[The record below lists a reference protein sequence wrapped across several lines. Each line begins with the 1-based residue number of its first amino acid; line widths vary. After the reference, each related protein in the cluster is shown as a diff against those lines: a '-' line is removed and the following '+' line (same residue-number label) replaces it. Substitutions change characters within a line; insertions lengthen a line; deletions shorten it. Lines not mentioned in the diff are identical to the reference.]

1 MAMDK
6 PGAFIFDIDGTLV
19 DSMAAHTQAWLE
31 FLAKQGARLDSPDAR
46 RLLVGRTTRD
56 ILIQVFGDGLSDA
69 EIEDLTEQKE
79 SLYRQL
85 YLPKLVPLP
94 GLLDFLERSRL
105 LGIPLAV
112 ASSAHKPNIDYTL
125 DGLGIRGYFKE
136 IIGEG
141 QVEHPKP
148 DPEIYLVTAARLG
161 VPPSRCIVFED
172 SAVGIRAALGAGA
185 RVIGVATTLE
195 AEALRRDFPLQAVI
209 QDYTEVEAERLLAS
223 FEK

>member
-6 PGAFIFDIDGTLV
+6 SGAFIFDIDGTLV
-19 DSMAAHTQAWLE
+19 DSMDAHTQAWLR
-31 FLAKQGARLDSPDAR
+31 FLEQKGARLDNPDAR
-46 RLLVGRTTRD
+46 RLFVGRTTRD
-56 ILIQVFGDGLSDA
+56 ILIQVFGDGLSGP
-69 EIEDLTEQKE
+69 EIAALTEEKE

-85 YLPKLVPLP
+85 YMPKLVPLP
-94 GLLDFLERSRL
+94 GLLDFLERSRA

-125 DGLGIRGYFKE
+125 DGLGIRAYFKE
-136 IIGEG
+136 IVGEE

-148 DPEIYLVTAARLG
+148 DPEIYQVTAARLG

-209 QDYTEVEAERLLAS
+209 RDYTEVKLGDLIKS
-223 FEK
+223 L